1 MQGGN
6 GNFRAQKWGPILN
19 SMPPE
24 SPTFAQEFQGS
35 GHLFLSRANGGT
47 ATSPH
52 QTPWEGLSPRGWRGQ
67 VSQQDLQWTP
77 PPPGV
82 SPRTQSHRGMRSG
95 PVQNVQ
101 GIYVSPPQA
110 HMNAGG
116 RRLSNSPSTLG
127 TSSPQQ
133 NVENGLVLSHDRGRR
148 PVLSPGDSPSF
159 PLWSDGPGRK
169 RNGEQNDK
177 LGVPERVA
185 QRVYSELL
193 AQRKGVSTAKVAQQ
207 TLSALGVPSFDAIGV
222 TPNEIAT
229 LRKLSLLEGKVNAFI
244 HSHVAG
250 KKITTLYD
258 LSVDLTRDEGVKEFE
273 ELGLGP
279 LLCHPLVGHYFT
291 PPVGAEVHRITAGEV
306 IQLLS
311 DYIGNLGKDT
321 RVQIDN
327 FLGFIQK
334 ERSLPSPQHL
344 CIKIQSLG
352 MHIGF
357 IRRAKKAEREL
368 ISVWESRARLEFDKK
383 QKPGVFERVQ
393 NFLALAEK
401 KKALANG
408 ALGKRKCP
416 FTDAGTGSEDEL
428 DDEDPL
434 EASAKRAVKLLQKTS
449 SDRKRKEDDDSV
461 RLFPTTSASSCPYPS
476 AAEERARL
484 KKQELRQFV
493 ANSEQEDFY
502 LSSMELQE
510 FVTILKDACENR
522 SVHEVLMK
530 MIEMSRKFKGTKK
543 RSGKSKIFKAYP
555 AIGLLNVAVLSVK
568 AGYWDSMDDNFLNV
582 LDDGKEPNNEDMR
595 AVDIGV
601 PTDISPNP
609 EESRPCQVV
618 EAPGSE
624 KIVAAVLEH
633 FDQHSKLR
641 IADEMLSAQTL
652 RSRAW
657 WTLLHWTSECERWIA
672 EKYSVGS
679 FTSLGFGSFPEFL
692 EQNEELL
699 PRQLVSLLSDT
710 PVLNRISV
718 KVPPERVFS
727 FLTQALPLVSENGS
741 ISHGDLLNV
750 LYRQFKVSSVE
761 ELGVTSVVNL
771 IQTHSEQQS
780 RLIAR
785 NHVYF
790 LAPLLG
796 SCAPYERIEEGC
808 EERTLNPVSHE
819 ANSQVRV
826 GVLGSMTSAD
836 ATRTLLKAPYLTD
849 LSRWAQWDQVFAPT
863 LGPLLDWFE
872 REGMKSGL
880 HALVTCEGILL
891 RIDEKATVESFL
903 LATVSGRGDQMAAI
917 LMSLVALYGGTTN
930 TPAALLKSHA
940 SKGLEIFLGSYGG
953 EVAAQSL
960 CKPPVT
966 SVKRKFAEHREG
978 QAGKSTY
985 SDPSVKLKSSAN
997 PSIAAA
1003 RCVVECLSRITLEFR
1018 VFAAEILLPALSPLV
1033 PASASVLLG
1042 SCPSPEHRSV
1052 LHAVGLAL
1060 GVPEFIADY
1069 NASVTGPLSQS
1080 PSLKVNL
1087 VESMEI
1093 DDSCSTLK
1101 NKAAQAAGSDAMVV
1115 MASDSDMIMGQEELA
1130 MVADQSAHVADT
1142 QTYPERPQLKIR
1154 IKARHSTTVKDV
1166 SPTSDVLCEKSSLE
1180 SAARM
1185 VVEEIRHN
1193 EFGIGQDIQG
1203 THSDL
1208 LAKQHARMGRA
1219 LHRLSSD
1226 LYSQDSHFVL
1236 ELVQNADDNS
1246 YAPGVEAAMVFLIQ
1260 EGRIVV
1266 LNNETGFTAMNMR
1279 ALCDVGNSTKAGIK
1293 TGYIGHKGIG
1303 FKSVFRVTNCPEIHS
1318 NGFHVKFDISEGDIG
1333 FILPTTI
1340 SHPPACQSLDDILSL
1355 MPKVKV
1361 PKSVNEGWNTRID
1374 LPIKASVYKGG
1385 GMNLLASKFSDLHP
1399 SLLLFLH
1406 RLRCIAVRNE
1416 ITGSIV
1422 VMHREDLGDDLVKVV
1437 HEKGTATWMV
1447 VRRQL
1452 KASVHRPGITG
1463 TEIALAFQLNEI
1475 SGGVYEACSE
1485 QQQVFAFLPLRAYG
1499 LRFIV
1504 QGDFIVPSSREEVDC
1519 DSDWNQWL
1527 RTEIPDVFIRSAQS
1541 FQKLIATS
1549 GNPGKAIS
1557 SFMSFVPME
1566 GEVLGFF
1573 SPLPRMIMS
1582 RLRATACLPIEGGG
1596 WALPCVLL
1604 RGWNSQTRHLL
1615 PDSFLKEHLGLC
1627 YLDKEVVLSDILA
1640 SKLGVQSFGASTL
1653 VAVMKSICHKKGALM
1668 NLGISWVEAWLS
1680 ALHDSFESDQLSQNP
1695 AIYEDRYISLKSDL
1709 QSLPFIPLSNGTFTA
1724 LGDGPVWF
1732 AGDMSDDGLG
1742 VSSSL
1747 SRFLLLS
1754 SELRTVHPSLLPGE
1768 SRKLGSDTS
1777 LGKVVSI
1784 LQKLGVSR
1792 ISSHEVIKSHILPAM
1807 ASEECIRKAP
1817 RLVAEYLGFL
1827 MSHLETSCT
1836 MCITEKLKIKSQLQS
1851 CAVIVTNHGLIRVG
1865 QEPIHF
1871 GTTLGNPFD
1880 LTRIVKGTGMLSIEV
1895 SPLYLQLQAIDHE
1908 EVVKWRR
1915 FFRELGVTDFVQVLP
1930 VEKKFV
1936 EKSSSLW
1943 SNIPWEG
1950 ESGNDGGWIV
1960 QDWESPEL
1968 TQILSDMRSANRN
1981 SEAEFDAASMG
1992 LREQSASVLLALD
2005 RLWDDYYNQY
2015 CQALYRPSTASE
2027 SWKTFTISTFKLQL
2041 QQFSW
2046 VMSSLDEELHSP
2058 SKLFRH
2064 CDSVKNILGFHAP
2077 YVIPPIQNENFMEA
2091 LGLRTQVLVEDALL
2105 LLRRWSVGN
2114 SQFKTSVAQ
2123 MTRLYEF
2130 LWESF
2135 PAYKESILSVLGT
2148 QASIFVPL
2156 NWNRVHDEVQ
2166 AGRFYPVKRVCWS
2179 DPTRTL
2185 SLVTFDPE
2193 TTLLL
2198 PVIPLSSVYH
2208 SLHDFFVGE
2217 CLVQEKPNFDGYL
2230 EVLRRVAAEQPPSAV
2245 LDQVLEVFYVWSMEL
2260 AAGKVE
2266 PSEIA
2271 RWKKLLEGVESCV
2284 FPTNQDKWVS
2294 LNAQTGLF
2302 CICDDENLGE
2312 EFKESVGCIN
2322 FLLLGDDDLL
2332 KACERSSSRKSTV
2345 TLQPLVQALC
2355 IPKLSEAVEREV
2367 IKYGSH
2373 DTTQIEA
2380 LIGWVLPYVQRY
2392 LRHHR
2397 IDHYSYLRNSG
2408 ISEALKRMQFVVVD
2422 QLFFQYCLRNSSVR
2436 SSRRTPST
2444 CLLQGSTL
2452 HVVENFV
2459 SDYCNIYVELSR
2471 FFFKGKSDLSVAN
2484 FLHLITLMASSGSPE
2499 RDVENFISNSQGIAP
2514 IPEGEELWTLGFR
2527 TVDSSPEPERS
2538 ASCGL
2543 YLERHVNHQNLRKK
2557 VIRGLMSDG
2566 WPPHSWKPVPTD
2578 EGVLPLP
2585 ERIPHE
2591 TSGEIVSSP
2600 NDVRYPTTELMNG
2613 YSQRNSAA
2621 YGSSQGLEDT
2631 DLEFE
2636 IGGLGMPKSA
2646 WDAVARNGL
2655 VERANEAGHDFD
2667 VPHTSSQRWPSYPEE
2682 KIEGSNFSGNMTGSW
2697 DMQRHNLPQLQ
2708 IQIQPDPAHFVVGR
2722 NLPVDVQEVL
2732 IDGYDPMLFENG
2744 VMSSTL
2750 QNFQGRDNL
2759 AMNPLNEQQ
2768 REVTGRS
2775 GEALVFQ
2782 YLVKNYGPSNVKWI
2796 NQEGESGAAYD
2807 IVIYKDS
2814 GQQEYVEVKA
2824 TRSGDKDWF
2833 EISPRE
2839 WDFARQHGDYF
2850 TIIRVFFGPSN
2861 QQVKLL
2867 RLPNPVKLAQ
2877 DHIIQLAL
2885 LLPATQGNSL
2895 VDSKALPVPP
2905 DGHLIPSRH

>member
-6 GNFRAQKWGPILN
+6 GNFRSQKWGPIIN

-24 SPTFAQEFQGS
+24 SPTFPQEFQAS
-35 GHLFLSRANGGT
+35 GHLFLTRANGGT
-47 ATSPH
+47 VTSPH
-52 QTPWEGLSPRGWRGQ
+52 QTPWEGQSPRGWRGP
-67 VSQQDLQWTP
+67 QQDLQWTP

-82 SPRTQSHRGMRSG
+82 SPRTQSHRRMRSG

-101 GIYVSPPQA
+101 EMYGSPPQGLV
-110 HMNAGG
+110 NAGG

-127 TSSPQQ
+127 TGSPQQ
-133 NVENGLVLSHDRGRR
+133 SAENGLVLSHDRGRR
-148 PVLSPGDSPSF
+148 QVLSPGDSPSF
-159 PLWSDGPGRK
+159 PLWGDGPGRK

-177 LGVPERVA
+177 LGVPERLA

-222 TPNEIAT
+222 MPNEIPT

-291 PPVGAEVHRITAGEV
+291 PPGGAEVHKITAGEV

-327 FLGFIQK
+327 FLGYIQK
-334 ERSLPSPQHL
+334 ERGLPSPQHL

-357 IRRAKKAEREL
+357 IRRAKKAEKEL
-368 ISVWESRARLEFDKK
+368 ISIWESRARAEFDKK

-393 NFLALAEK
+393 NFLAMAEK
-401 KKALANG
+401 KK

-416 FTDAGTGSEDEL
+416 FSDTATASEDEL
-428 DDEDPL
+428 EDEDL
-434 EASAKRAVKLLQKTS
+434 VEGSSKRAAKLLLKTS
-449 SDRKRKEDDDSV
+449 SDRKRKEDDSI
-461 RLFPTTSASSCPYPS
+461 RLFPLTTTSSCPYPS

-568 AGYWDSMDDNFLNV
+568 AGYWDSMYDNFLNV
-582 LDDGKEPNNEDMR
+582 LDDGKEPNKEEEDER
-595 AVDIGV
+595 LVEIVV
-601 PTDISPNP
+601 PADTSADPK
-609 EESRPCQVV
+609 ESSPCQVV
-618 EAPGSE
+618 KAPGSE
-624 KIVAAVLEH
+624 QIAAAVLEH

-641 IADEMLSAQTL
+641 TSEEMQSAQAPQ
-652 RSRAW
+652 SRAW
-657 WTLLHWTSECERWIA
+657 WTLLHWTSECERWIT

-679 FTSLGFGSFPEFL
+679 FTSLGFGSFPDFL
-692 EQNEELL
+692 EQNKELL
-699 PRQLVSLLSDT
+699 PRQLISLLSGN
-710 PVLNRISV
+710 PVHNRLSV
-718 KVPPERVFS
+718 KVPVERVFS
-727 FLTQALPLVSENGS
+727 FVTQALPAVSENGS
-741 ISHGDLLNV
+741 VSHDNLLRV
-750 LYRQFKVSSVE
+750 LCRQFKIDSVE
-761 ELGVTSVVNL
+761 ELGVSSVDSL
-771 IQTHSEQQS
+771 IETHNEQQS
-780 RLIAR
+780 RLTAR

-796 SCAPYERIEEGC
+796 LSPPYQRVEEGC
-808 EERTLNPVSHE
+808 EEGTSTSVS
-819 ANSQVRV
+819 NQIFNQVRV

-836 ATRTLLKAPYLTD
+836 ATKSLLKAPYLTD
-849 LSRWAQWDQVFAPT
+849 LSRWSQWDQVFAPT

-872 REGMKSGL
+872 REGLKGGL
-880 HALVTCEGILL
+880 HALVTCEGVLL

-903 LATVSGRGDQMAAI
+903 LATVSGRGDQMAAA
-917 LMSLVALYGGTTN
+917 LLSLIALYGGTTN

-940 SKGLEIFLGSYGG
+940 NKGLEIFLGSNAG
-953 EVAAQSL
+953 EVAGQSL
-960 CKPPVT
+960 CKPPLT
-966 SVKRKFAEHREG
+966 SVKRKYAEHREG
-978 QAGKSTY
+978 QIAKSAF
-985 SDPSVKLKSSAN
+985 SESKLKSSAN
-997 PSIAAA
+997 PSSAAS
-1003 RCVVECLSRITLEFR
+1003 RCVVECLFRIIPDFR

-1033 PASASVLLG
+1033 PSSASILLG
-1042 SCPSPEHRSV
+1042 SCPSSEHRSV
-1052 LHAVGLAL
+1052 LHAVGLTL
-1060 GVPEFIADY
+1060 GIPEWIADY
-1069 NASVTGPLSQS
+1069 NLSVTGALLQS
-1080 PSLKVNL
+1080 SSSLRVNS
-1087 VESMEI
+1087 VDSMDV
-1093 DDSCSTLK
+1093 DDSSSMITNRGEL
-1101 NKAAQAAGSDAMVV
+1101 AAGSDALVVVSSGSDTIMVQ
-1115 MASDSDMIMGQEELA
+1115 QELK
-1130 MVADQSAHVADT
+1130 MVADQPTVGGDGESS
-1142 QTYPERPQLKIR
+1142 PEKPQLKVR
-1154 IKARHSTTVKDV
+1154 IKGRHSSVMKDV
-1166 SPTSDVLCEKSSLE
+1166 SPTSGALCEKSSGE

-1185 VVEEIRHN
+1185 VVEEIRRN
-1193 EFGIGQDIQG
+1193 EFGIGQDIGG
-1203 THSDL
+1203 THGDL
-1208 LAKQHARMGRA
+1208 LARQHARMGRA

-1246 YAPGVEAAMVFLIQ
+1246 YTAGVEAALVFLIQ

-1279 ALCDVGNSTKAGIK
+1279 ALCDVGNSTKAGSK

-1303 FKSVFRVTNCPEIHS
+1303 FKSVFRVTNSPEIHS
-1318 NGFHVKFDISEGDIG
+1318 NGFHVKFDTSEGDIG
-1333 FILPTTI
+1333 FILPTTVP
-1340 SHPPACQSLDDILSL
+1340 HPPACKPLDDILSL

-1361 PKSVNEGWNTRID
+1361 PKNVNEGWNTRID
-1374 LPIKASVYKGG
+1374 LPIKTSVYKGG
-1385 GMNLLASKFSDLHP
+1385 GMSSLASKFSDLHP

-1463 TEIALAFQLNEI
+1463 TEIALAFQLTEV

-1527 RTEIPDVFIRSAQS
+1527 RTEIPDVFIRSAKS
-1541 FQKLIATS
+1541 FEKLIATS
-1549 GNPGKAIS
+1549 GNPGKAVS

-1596 WALPCVLL
+1596 WALPCMLL
-1604 RGWNSQTRHLL
+1604 RGWSSQTRQIL
-1615 PDSFLKEHLGLC
+1615 PDSLLKEHLGLC

-1640 SKLGVQSFGASTL
+1640 SKLGVQSFGAGTL
-1653 VAVMKSICHKKGALM
+1653 VAVMKSISHKKGILTS
-1668 NLGISWVEAWLS
+1668 LGLSWVEAWLS
-1680 ALHDSFESDQLSQNP
+1680 ALHDCFESDQVSHNP
-1695 AIYEDRYISLKSDL
+1695 AIYEDKYISLKSEL
-1709 QSLPFIPLSNGTFTA
+1709 QRLPFIPLSNGTFTA

-1732 AGDMSDDGLG
+1732 AGEMSGDGLG

-1754 SELRTVHPSLLPGE
+1754 SELRTVHPSLLAGRANGLGE
-1768 SRKLGSDTS
+1768 TRKIGSDS
-1777 LGKVVSI
+1777 SVGKVVSI

-1807 ASEECIRKAP
+1807 ASEDCIKKAP

-1827 MSHLETSCT
+1827 MSHLETSCNV
-1836 MCITEKLKIKSQLQS
+1836 CQTERLINSQLQR
-1851 CAVIVTNHGLIRVG
+1851 CAVIVTNHGLVRVG

-1871 GTTLGNPFD
+1871 GTALGNPFD
-1880 LTRIVKGTGMLSIEV
+1880 VTKILEGTGMVWIEV
-1895 SPLYLQLQAIDHE
+1895 SPLYLQLQAIDDE
-1908 EVVKWRR
+1908 EVTKWRR
-1915 FFRELGVTDFVQVLP
+1915 FFKELGVTDFVQVLP

-1936 EKSSSLW
+1936 EKSSSAW
-1943 SNIPWEG
+1943 SKMPWEG
-1950 ESGNDGGWIV
+1950 ESGNNGGWIV
-1960 QDWESPEL
+1960 EDWESPEL
-1968 TQILSDMRSANRN
+1968 TQILSGAHSANRD
-1981 SEAEFDAASMG
+1981 SEEKSASASMR
-1992 LREQSASVLLALD
+1992 LRDRFTNVLLALD

-2015 CQALYRPSTASE
+2015 CQAVYRPSTASV
-2027 SWKTFTISTFKLQL
+2027 SWKTFTVSSFSLQL
-2041 QQFSW
+2041 QRFSW
-2046 VMSSLDEELHSP
+2046 VRSSVDEELHPP

-2064 CDSVKNILGFHAP
+2064 CDSVKSVLGVHAP
-2077 YVIPPIQNENFMEA
+2077 YVGPQIQNENFMEA
-2091 LGLRTQVLVEDALL
+2091 LGLRTQVFVEDALL
-2105 LLRRWSVGN
+2105 LLRRLSAGN
-2114 SQFKTSVAQ
+2114 RQFKASVAQ
-2123 MTRLYEF
+2123 MTRLYTF
-2130 LWESF
+2130 LWENF
-2135 PAYKESILSVLGT
+2135 PAHKERILSVLRT
-2148 QASIFVPL
+2148 EASIFIPS
-2156 NWNRVHDEVQ
+2156 NWNRVHEEVQ
-2166 AGRFYPVKRVCWS
+2166 PGKFYPLERVCWS
-2179 DPTRTL
+2179 DPTQTL
-2185 SLVTFDPE
+2185 SLITSDPE
-2193 TTLLL
+2193 TTVLL
-2198 PVIPLSSVYH
+2198 PVIPLSNIYH
-2208 SLHDFFVGE
+2208 GLHDFFVGE
-2217 CLVQEKPNFDGYL
+2217 CLVQEKPDFDGYL
-2230 EVLRRVAAEQPPSAV
+2230 EVLRRIAAEQLPSSV
-2245 LDQVLEVFYVWSMEL
+2245 LDKVMEVFYVWSMEI
-2260 AAGKVE
+2260 ATGKVE
-2266 PSEIA
+2266 PSEIV
-2271 RWKKLLEGVESCV
+2271 RWKKLLEEVESCV

-2302 CICDDENLGE
+2302 CICDDESLGE

-2322 FLLLGDDDLL
+2322 FLLLGDDDLV
-2332 KACERSSSRKSTV
+2332 KVCQRSSLHKSTV

-2373 DTTQIEA
+2373 DTTRIEA

-2392 LRHHR
+2392 LRHHHV
-2397 IDHYSYLRNSG
+2397 DLYNYLGNSG
-2408 ISEALKRMQFVVVD
+2408 ISEALRRIQFVVVD
-2422 QLFFQYCLRNSSVR
+2422 QLFFQYCLRNSSIR

-2459 SDYCNIYVELSR
+2459 HDYCNIYVELSR
-2471 FFFKGKSDLSVAN
+2471 FFFNGRSDLSVAN
-2484 FLHLITLMASSGSPE
+2484 FLHLITLMTSSGSPE
-2499 RDVENFISNSQGIAP
+2499 REVENFISNIQGIPP

-2527 TVDSSPEPERS
+2527 TVESSPEQERS
-2538 ASCGL
+2538 TSCGS

-2557 VIRGLMSDG
+2557 VVRGQMSDG
-2566 WPPHSWKPVPTD
+2566 WPPHSWKPAPTD
-2578 EGVLPLP
+2578 EGVMPSP

-2591 TSGEIVSSP
+2591 TSGDIVSSP
-2600 NDVRYPTTELMNG
+2600 GEVRCPTTEAMNG
-2613 YSQRNSAA
+2613 YSLRNYAA
-2621 YGSSQGLEDT
+2621 YGGSQDQEGRDI
-2631 DLEFE
+2631 EFE
-2636 IGGLGMPKSA
+2636 SGGGLGMHKSG
-2646 WDAVARNGL
+2646 WDGVARNVL
-2655 VERANEAGHDFD
+2655 AERGNDAGHGFE
-2667 VPHTSSQRWPSYPEE
+2667 VPQAGSHRWPSYQEE
-2682 KIEGSNFSGNMTGSW
+2682 KIDGSKFSGNMTGDW
-2697 DMQRHNLPQLQ
+2697 EMPRRNLPQLQ
-2708 IQIQPDPAHFVVGR
+2708 IQIQPDAAQFMDSRSAP
-2722 NLPVDVQEVL
+2722 LDVQELLV
-2732 IDGYDPMLFENG
+2732 DGYDPMLFENG

-2750 QNFQGRDNL
+2750 QNFQGRDYL
-2759 AMNPLNEQQ
+2759 AMNPLSEQQ

-2839 WDFARQHGDYF
+2839 WDFAGQHGEYF

-2895 VDSKALPVPP
+2895 VDVKALPASP
-2905 DGHLIPSRH
+2905 DGHPVPLRH